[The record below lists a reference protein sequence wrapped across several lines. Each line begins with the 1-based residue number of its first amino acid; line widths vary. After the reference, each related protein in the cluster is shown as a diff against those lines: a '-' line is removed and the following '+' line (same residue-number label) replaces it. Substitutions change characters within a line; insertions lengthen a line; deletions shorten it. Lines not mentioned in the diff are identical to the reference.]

1 MLDFNEFFT
10 HQRIMNLQRY
20 HYRSTRSVGGKKR
33 PLYILWF
40 AYAWMKRPQQ
50 LLTLTTCVV
59 DSKVSQWV
67 VNSACGFDILLD
79 ALGLLPC
86 ENLFLVY
93 GFSAFAHTLIKW
105 YSLIGENL
113 KQHCNTF
120 EYKCFLIIYLDMLL
134 GIGIPCTY
142 VTVTNSQHLIHVSTY
157 FTTPITLSVGQQLRH
172 SASSV

>member
-1 MLDFNEFFT
+1 MIRLCVNETTSTAPHSYDMCSGFKSFLVSCQ
-10 HQRIMNLQRY
+10 QRMRLWY
-20 HYRSTRSVGGKKR
+20 PTRRIG
-33 PLYILWF
+33 
-40 AYAWMKRPQQ
+40 
-50 LLTLTTCVV
+50 T
-59 DSKVSQWV
+59 
-67 VNSACGFDILLD
+67 
-79 ALGLLPC
+79 LPC